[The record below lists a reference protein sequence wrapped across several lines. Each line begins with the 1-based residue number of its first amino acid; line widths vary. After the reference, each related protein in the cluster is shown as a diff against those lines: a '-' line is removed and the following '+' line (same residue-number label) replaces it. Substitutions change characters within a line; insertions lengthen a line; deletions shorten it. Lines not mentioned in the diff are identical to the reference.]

1 MAKINTVRVLLSL
14 AANLNWSLQ
23 QFDVKNV
30 FLHGDLTEEIYMELP
45 PRSNVPDMH
54 RQKMRMLRK
63 SLYGFEAVPKSVVR

>member
-23 QFDVKNV
+23 QFEVKNA

-45 PRSNVPDMH
+45 PESNVPNMH
-54 RQKMRMLRK
+54 RQKVCRLRI
-63 SLYGFEAVPKSVVR
+63 SLYGLK